1 RIRDRACVAG
11 EQISVQKVYREA
23 KQELKRCF
31 SEIPSVAR
39 IHIYIRNLRHKYER
53 ASRGYVSLALLG
65 TAEKATPGI
74 SEKGLYHGQYPHRTH
89 HSTEQRSVADCRSN
103 SADEPAE
110 AAAAAAFAMAEY
122 SGVQDLGTLSL

>member
-1 RIRDRACVAG
+1 ER
-11 EQISVQKVYREA
+11 
-23 KQELKRCF
+23 
-31 SEIPSVAR
+31 SEGSIF
-39 IHIYIRNLRHKYER
+39 IRNLRDKYER

-74 SEKGLYHGQYPHRTH
+74 SEKGLHHGQYPHRTH

-103 SADEPAE
+103 SAAEPAD